1 LPPPPITGTI
11 LGMSLISSPRFG
23 KKAALALRVGL
34 GVAVLA
40 ALGWLLFA
48 GQDFGAPVVRLQ
60 TPVEV
65 VGVKTPITLEAVD
78 EGSGLSEVKVTFT
91 QDGQEKVVLEKKF
104 PPGGAP
110 GEKVV
115 LPLVLEPKAL
125 GFKEGKA
132 TLAAQ
137 VRNRSWRQMFKGP
150 ITALSQEVTIDLVPL
165 NVAFQEMSHLLRAGG
180 TGVIAYRLNKPAKE
194 SGVLVGGQFY
204 RGYANPRGGQGEYVV
219 LFPVPQEGPPSLTVE
234 LLARPGAG
242 QETKQRVELK
252 IIPRK
257 WRHDKI
263 TLQDNFLRK
272 VAATLPGSNPG
283 DLLGNYLEVNREMR
297 RRNHERFRQVCSQSS
312 PTPRWTG
319 AFKRFPGK
327 RMAGFGDRRTYM
339 YQNKLM
345 DQEVHLGVDLASLV
359 NSPVPAANNGVVVL
373 AEPVGIYGNTVMLD
387 HGLGVFSGYSHLSQ
401 IDVKVG
407 DQVEKGAVL
416 GKTGTTG
423 LAGGDHLHFDIALQG
438 EFVDPVEWWDAHWL
452 KDQVEKVWGKAG
464 AAASAEAVVPAKE
477 GPGKKKAA
485 KADQAKKDKGK
496 KRN

>member
-1 LPPPPITGTI
+1 
-11 LGMSLISSPRFG
+11 MSLISFPRFG
-23 KKAALALRVGL
+23 KKAGFALRAGL
-34 GVAVLA
+34 GVVVLA
-40 ALGWLLFA
+40 ALGWLLFG
-48 GQDFGAPVVRLQ
+48 GQDSGAPVIRLQ

-65 VGVKTPITLEAVD
+65 VGAKTPITLEAVD

-115 LPLVLEPKAL
+115 LPFVLEPKAL

-132 TLAAQ
+132 TLTAQ
-137 VRNRSWRQMFKGP
+137 VRDRSWRQMFKGRT
-150 ITALSQEVTIDLVPL
+150 TALSQEVTIDLVPL
-165 NVAFQEMSHLLRAGG
+165 NVVFQEVSHLLRAGG

-219 LFPVPQEGPPSLTVE
+219 LFPVPQEGPPSPPVE
-234 LLARPGAG
+234 LLARPIAG
-242 QETKQRVELK
+242 PETKQRVELK
-252 IIPRK
+252 IKLRK
-257 WRHDKI
+257 WRHDQI

-272 VAATLPGSNPG
+272 VAVTLPGSNPG
-283 DLLGNYLEVNREMR
+283 NLLGNYLEVNREMR
-297 RRNHERFRQVCSQSS
+297 RRNHERFRQACSQSS
-312 PTPRWTG
+312 PAPRWTG

-327 RMAGFGDRRTYM
+327 PMAGFGDRRTFI
-339 YQNKLM
+339 YQNKLV

-407 DQVEKGAVL
+407 DQVAKGAVL
-416 GKTGTTG
+416 GKTGATG

-438 EFVDPVEWWDAHWL
+438 EFVDPSEWWDAHWL
-452 KDQVEKVWGKAG
+452 KDQAEAVWGKAATAATAE
-464 AAASAEAVVPAKE
+464 AAAPAKE
-477 GPGKKKAA
+477 GQGKKKTA
-485 KADQAKKDKGK
+485 KAGQAKKDKGK